1 MYKHILIPTDGSEL
15 AERAVAEGVKLASAI
30 GARLTF
36 CYVIVPLR
44 SLGDYDHA
52 FASEPEPVRRQ
63 AVAFLKAE
71 STAALDRASSLAN
84 AAGLAP
90 ETISIENV
98 HPYEAIIE
106 VAGSTGADLIVMA
119 SHGRGG
125 SKALI
130 LGSVTQKILSH
141 TQLPVLVV
149 R

>member
-15 AERAVAEGVKLASAI
+15 AERAVAEGVKLATAI

-36 CYVIVPLR
+36 CYIIVPFT

-52 FASEPEPVRRQ
+52 FAAAPEPVRQQ

-71 STAALDRASSLAN
+71 STAAMDRASSLAN
-84 AAGLAP
+84 AAGLTFEA
-90 ETISIENV
+90 ISIENP
-98 HPYEAIIE
+98 HPYEAII
-106 VAGSTGADLIVMA
+106 AAARSKGADLIVIA
-119 SHGRGG
+119 SHGRSG
-125 SKALI
+125 SKALL